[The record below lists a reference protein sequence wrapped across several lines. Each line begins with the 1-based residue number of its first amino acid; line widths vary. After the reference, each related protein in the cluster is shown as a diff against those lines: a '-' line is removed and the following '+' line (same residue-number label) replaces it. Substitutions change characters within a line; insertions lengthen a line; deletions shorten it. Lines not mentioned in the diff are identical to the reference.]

1 MILSLE
7 EKGGGGEEGVMK
19 TGGWGKVRKDG
30 NGKRG

>member
-7 EKGGGGEEGVMK
+7 EKGGGEEGVMK